1 MFQGGDSVEL
11 LAAGG
16 KNPAAPWKLTGK
28 VRREYDKLSKVF
40 LFTMEGSALATKMA
54 LPKDSTK
61 SLGLTQRYL
70 VLQTAIPAA
79 AAISVEVGV
88 TDANGTRRRIVMS
101 SAFRGAVVHQLHA
114 QVPLQQVT
122 RDTWLN
128 WCFDV
133 AALVDGSFAKTLR
146 TLDSISLSGTC
157 KLRRVFTMKEPPIP
171 SDHPFDFVGGVD
183 IPRAFA
189 IPGAITEYF
198 AAKTVAPPPSASLP
212 THFPDNS
219 HREKAKTPRPTSST
233 RSARVAAAAGGKPL
247 SADST
252 KKTLGAPSSA
262 SSSRSTSSRGARR
275 APPHTETREPA
286 SALPSAPS
294 SVRPSSAHNS
304 HIQGRRRIQPVTVA
318 PPPLSSMFRF
328 AFTEAPGPSDSP
340 EVQSISG
347 KNRDNALDTTRRFD
361 SKFRSWEDDK
371 SPVKPP
377 THTEAPRLS
386 RPTTAIASDAVEPVV
401 DAVPTS
407 RSNAEL
413 TAKELAKALALDE
426 SPFFRDDLPSPVAV
440 PAAMEW
446 MDEEDSRGVSNEDSA
461 PPSILDGR
469 PDNQTPDSIPEPTS
483 TTPEVKN
490 QRIDVGAAKSVA
502 SLFQWAPQSLLQPV
516 GQPQL
521 TAALDPPFAPCMED
535 EEGPLTSNGIAKV
548 AHHSEPQDD
557 TEQVRVKEEV
567 SHPLGTKGRWMDQ
580 NNSEDD
586 DDELSFDMTKDLQAQ
601 SFDFTD
607 VLEESL
613 PSMVQMNCSPVA
625 RRPPPAKTT
634 HSHSPPTAR
643 SVVDPR
649 IQSLL
654 ESTDWSQPPPMDLV
668 YDPILDCYHDPQS
681 NKYYQWQQ

>member
-1 MFQGGDSVEL
+1 MKPPCCSNRDDRFGTADMFQGGDSVEL

-61 SLGLTQRYL
+61 SL
-70 VLQTAIPAA
+70 
-79 AAISVEVGV
+79 
-88 TDANGTRRRIVMS
+88 
-101 SAFRGAVVHQLHA
+101 
-114 QVPLQQVT
+114 T

-157 KLRRVFTMKEPPIP
+157 KLRVFTMKEPPIP

-189 IPGAITEYF
+189 IPRAITEYF

-212 THFPDNS
+212 TH
-219 HREKAKTPRPTSST
+219 
-233 RSARVAAAAGGKPL
+233 
-247 SADST
+247 
-252 KKTLGAPSSA
+252 
-262 SSSRSTSSRGARR
+262 
-275 APPHTETREPA
+275 
-286 SALPSAPS
+286 LP
-294 SVRPSSAHNS
+294 
-304 HIQGRRRIQPVTVA
+304 
-318 PPPLSSMFRF
+318 
-328 AFTEAPGPSDSP
+328 
-340 EVQSISG
+340 
-347 KNRDNALDTTRRFD
+347 
-361 SKFRSWEDDK
+361 DDK

-386 RPTTAIASDAVEPVV
+386 RPTTAIASDAVERVV

-426 SPFFRDDLPSPVAV
+426 SPFFRDDLPSPVAVRMTSSIHRGSFTQESILQV

-580 NNSEDD
+580 VGR
-586 DDELSFDMTKDLQAQ
+586 LF
-601 SFDFTD
+601 
-607 VLEESL
+607 
-613 PSMVQMNCSPVA
+613 VA
-625 RRPPPAKTT
+625 VMALIASTRT
-634 HSHSPPTAR
+634 TAR
-643 SVVDPR
+643 
-649 IQSLL
+649 
-654 ESTDWSQPPPMDLV
+654 TTTT
-668 YDPILDCYHDPQS
+668 
-681 NKYYQWQQ
+681 N